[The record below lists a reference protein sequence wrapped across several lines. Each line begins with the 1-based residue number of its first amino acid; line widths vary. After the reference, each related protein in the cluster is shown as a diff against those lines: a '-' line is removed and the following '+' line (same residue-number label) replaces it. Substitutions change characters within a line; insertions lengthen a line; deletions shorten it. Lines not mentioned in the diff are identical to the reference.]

1 MYRLMHKISDN
12 YAKIVRCEQVNME
25 DAEVAILCYGGTM
38 RAAVTAME
46 EARAKGIRCGI
57 FRPIT
62 IWPFPE
68 RELKAALPGLKK
80 IVVAEHNYGQLVME
94 VERLVQGHCPVA
106 FVGKYNGTVL
116 TPQDILQKVE
126 EAQ

>member
-68 RELKAALPGLKK
+68 RELDQAVGGLKK
-80 IVVAEHNYGQLVME
+80 LVVAEHNFGQIVLE
-94 VERLVQGHCPVA
+94 AERIVKGRCPVE

-116 TPQDILQKVE
+116 TPGDILQKVE
-126 EAQ
+126 EAK